1 MTAGNSTEQ
10 LIDGLNENSTGIS
23 RHRPAFFSQLSGQ
36 TFYNNEYGQLAEEG
50 MSEFFSTPELSM
62 SEGSCPATSN
72 L

>member
-1 MTAGNSTEQ
+1 MAAGNSTER
-10 LIDGLNENSTGIS
+10 LIDGSSENSTSIS

-50 MSEFFSTPELSM
+50 MSEFFSTPELATN
-62 SEGSCPATSN
+62 EGSCPATSN